1 MTGSARERRTFVL
14 DSARL
19 GLDGV
24 VVSLVQSGFLLVA
37 IRYFAVSDAWKS
49 LLAAA
54 PHIGQLAALFLPAL
68 VARLEP
74 RPNIVVAAATAVGAL
89 LLLPAAFAAG
99 GGLFVLLVAGCLLL
113 FNGRLPFLTAIHEQN
128 YHPSRRGRRFA
139 FGALLTV
146 VAALLFDLIFGALVE
161 QDLALFRPMVVAAA
175 GLLLVQAVLLVFVPS
190 KPTSRADRN
199 PFAGLKLVRE
209 DKVFGRMLLAW
220 FILGFANLFTLP
232 LRVVYLAE
240 ADRGLGL
247 SPFMVVLIAGLIP
260 QATRLVF
267 NRVWAR
273 VCDRLNLV
281 VFRILL
287 AVSIGTGIFLYFLT
301 SSIPIIIIGNILI
314 SVSMAGGPIIWHT
327 WVTRIAPPGQSHV
340 YMSVHVFL
348 TGVRGTIGPLVGFGA
363 LAAVSFPA
371 IGAFALGLVVVAV
384 VIVLPLKGNRRME
397 APG

>member
-1 MTGSARERRTFVL
+1 MIGSARERRTFVL

-37 IRYFAVSDAWKS
+37 IRFFAVSDAWKS

-68 VARLEP
+68 LARLEP
-74 RPNIVVAAATAVGAL
+74 KPNVVVSAAAAVGAL
-89 LLLPAAFAAG
+89 LLLPAAFADSG
-99 GGLFVLLVAGCLLL
+99 QLFVILVGGCLLL
-113 FNGRLPFLTAIHEQN
+113 FNGRLPFFTAIHEQN
-128 YHPSRRGRRFA
+128 YPPPRRGRRFA

-146 VAALLFDLIFGALVE
+146 MVALLFDLLFGTLVE
-161 QDLALFRPMVVAAA
+161 QDLAFFRPLVAGAA
-175 GLLLVQAVLLVFVPS
+175 GLLVIQAVLGALIPS
-190 KPTSRADRN
+190 RRTTRAHRN
-199 PFAGLKLVRE
+199 PFASLKLVRE

-247 SPFMVVLIAGLIP
+247 SPFMVVLIAGIIP
-260 QATRLVF
+260 QVTRLVF
-267 NRVWAR
+267 NRVWAH

-287 AVSIGTGIFLYFLT
+287 AAFIGAGIFLYFLT
-301 SSIPIIIIGNILI
+301 SSIPLIIVGNVLI

-327 WVTRIAPPGQSHV
+327 WVTRIAPEGQSHV

-348 TGVRGTIGPLVGFGA
+348 TGVRGTIGPIVGFGA
-363 LAAVSFPA
+363 LAAVSFPV
-371 IGAFALGLVVVAV
+371 IGAFSLGLVVIAV
-384 VIVLPLKGNRRME
+384 LIVLPLKGHRRVQ
-397 APG
+397 APS